1 MPQKTTS
8 TSLRSCVT
16 NSKRDITSLANGAS
30 GPRSS
35 RRVGQAKGVDHRPS
49 LQSLDRQGVPVVVD
63 LAAVERGWTVAFT
76 SRHGGVSAPPYDTLN
91 LAARGGDRSHHVA
104 ENRRRAATSVGFPLG
119 ALALARQVHGA
130 QILEVARGQAGVLG
144 EADVLVA
151 REPGPVLGILTAD
164 CAPVLMIGE
173 RGTAVAHAGWR
184 GLVAGAIE
192 AAVAAVAP
200 VHAAWI
206 GPCIHAC
213 CYQVGSEVTHAF
225 RAAGLPIA
233 AQDRVDPERASVF
246 ALERAGVGR
255 VAVAG
260 ICTSCSPDYFSY
272 RRDGI
277 TGRQGAFL
285 AMGER

>member
-1 MPQKTTS
+1 
-8 TSLRSCVT
+8 V
-16 NSKRDITSLANGAS
+16 I
-30 GPRSS
+30 
-35 RRVGQAKGVDHRPS
+35 VDP
-49 LQSLDRQGVPVVVD
+49 
-63 LAAVERGWTVAFT
+63 AALERGWTVAFT
-76 SRHGGVSAPPYDTLN
+76 SRHGGVSARPYDTLN
-91 LAARGGDRSHHVA
+91 LAARGGDRSDHVA
-104 ENRRRAATSVGFPLG
+104 ENRRRAARSVGFPLG

-130 QILEVARGQAGVLG
+130 RSLEVAPGQAGVLG
-144 EADVLVA
+144 EADVLVT

-184 GLVAGAIE
+184 GLVAGAVE

-213 CYQVGSEVTHAF
+213 CYEVGGEVTEAF
-225 RAAGLPIA
+225 RAAGLPVA
-233 AQDRVDPERASVF
+233 SQDRVDPERASAF
-246 ALERAGVGR
+246 ALQRAGVQR

-260 ICTSCSPDYFSY
+260 VCTSCSADYFSY

-285 AMGER
+285 SVSEG